1 MLSQVLFFVSRYLCT
16 INTTVCT
23 IKQICHITREHFFE
37 SGPLRLFDGKH
48 LYIQLSSFIH
58 SKKLYWYITTVHYSV
73 HRLFTNLIN
82 QHIFKI
88 QDLNKITT
96 TLHLES
102 MHA

>member
-37 SGPLRLFDGKH
+37 IGQLRVFDGKH
-48 LYIQLSSFIH
+48 LYIQLYSFIH
-58 SKKLYWYITTVHYSV
+58 SKKLYWYITTVQCTQTVYE
-73 HRLFTNLIN
+73 LN

-88 QDLNKITT
+88 QDLKK
-96 TLHLES
+96 
-102 MHA
+102 